1 MLKFWLRMAVLGIAV
16 ATVAL
21 GCVASPGAS
30 VAPTAAQRTP
40 AAAPTTAA
48 TSAAT
53 PDPSATAV
61 PQEPY
66 EEAEFWD
73 RFGGTEMQS
82 SFKSIDDIVGVSDV
96 VVIATVQDVAK
107 GRTIPVPETGETEY
121 MATMTLRIDDVV
133 RGSINSPADKPGT
146 IQVETLLSF
155 SPPGALLDAM
165 VQSAPTGRQVLL
177 FLANRTA
184 DVLRHGLPKTHPAAA
199 DDQYFLLT
207 GIEGY
212 VRNVNGLSTISR
224 EADVDWLRALGGR
237 PFTEAVAASRAAAA
251 KS

>member
-1 MLKFWLRMAVLGIAV
+1 MIKFKLRMAVVGIA
-16 ATVAL
+16 ASTVAM

-30 VAPTAAQRTP
+30 VAPTAAQRTAVP
-40 AAAPTTAA
+40 AP

-66 EEAEFWD
+66 DEAEFWD

-82 SFKSIDDIVGVSDV
+82 SFKSMDDIVAASDV
-96 VVIATVQDVAK
+96 VVIATVQGVAK

-133 RGSINSPADKPGT
+133 RGSVNSPTDKPGT
-146 IQVETLLSF
+146 MQVETLLSF
-155 SPPGALLDAM
+155 SPPGTLLDAM
-165 VQSAPTGRQVLL
+165 IQSAPKGRQVLL
-177 FLANRTA
+177 FLGNRTA

-212 VRNVNGLSTISR
+212 VRNVDGVSAVSR
-224 EADVDWLRALGGR
+224 EADVDWLRALEGR
-237 PFTEAVAASRAAAA
+237 PFTDAAAASRAAAA